1 MEKKLEEMN
10 EQELLRELVA
20 RHDRQKFV
28 GWIAAAAVSV
38 LAIGLLIS
46 AVILVPRFV
55 RTLKQADATLA
66 QANTTLTETKA
77 LVQQGRQELTAVDA
91 LVKQAGESLE
101 GVDGM
106 VENIDK
112 LVQANTE
119 SLTETVEKLN
129 AVDFEKL
136 AKAIDDL
143 SKVIS
148 PLSKLFGRS

>member
-10 EQELLRELVA
+10 EQELLRELVT
-20 RHDRQKFV
+20 RHDKQKLV

-38 LAIGLLIS
+38 LAIVLLIS

-55 RTLKQADATLA
+55 RTLEQADATLA
-66 QANTTLTETKA
+66 QAKDMCMIEH
-77 LVQQGRQELTAVDA
+77 
-91 LVKQAGESLE
+91 
-101 GVDGM
+101 
-106 VENIDK
+106 IDK

-148 PLSKLFGRS
+148 PLSRLFGRG